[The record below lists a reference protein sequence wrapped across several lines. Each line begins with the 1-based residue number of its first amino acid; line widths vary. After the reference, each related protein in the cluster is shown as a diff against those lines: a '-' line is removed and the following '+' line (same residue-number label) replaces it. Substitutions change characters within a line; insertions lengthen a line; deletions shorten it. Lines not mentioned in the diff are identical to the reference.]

1 MSYLLTEDS
10 YNSTI
15 QFKEKGGI
23 IMAKYL
29 NLDMENTEAIQD
41 FGRAISSP
49 IRIEI
54 LKLLYDESLIIG
66 EIAKKLKIPASSA
79 AMHLKI
85 LEKANLIRM
94 EEQPGTRGSTKL
106 CNRKSDY
113 INISL
118 LSTNTAV
125 NEITSIEMPI
135 GAFTDCYTVPT
146 CGLVSDDGMIG
157 MEDVESL
164 FYLPERIKA
173 KMFWTSAGYVKY
185 RFANTISKNKT
196 PKRLRLMMEICSEA
210 PNYREDW
217 KSDITVWIN
226 GIDCGTWTSPA
237 DFGARRGRLNPE
249 FWANNGSTQ
258 YGLLMTWE
266 VRKDGS
272 YINESKASDF
282 CLEDLQVMNNHY
294 IDVKIGNKED
304 AKYVGGFN
312 IFGKGFGDFNQDII
326 LSMEY

>member
-1 MSYLLTEDS
+1 
-10 YNSTI
+10 
-15 QFKEKGGI
+15 
-23 IMAKYL
+23 MAKFL
-29 NLDMENTEAIQD
+29 NLDMENTEAIYD
-41 FGRAISSP
+41 VGKALSSP

-66 EIAKKLKIPASSA
+66 EIAKKLSIPASSA

-118 LSTNTAV
+118 VGTNADV
-125 NEITSIEMPI
+125 SEIASIEMPI
-135 GAFTDCYTVPT
+135 GAFTDCCTVPT

-157 MEDVESL
+157 MEDVEGL
-164 FYLPERIKA
+164 FYLPERINA
-173 KMFWTSAGYVKY
+173 KIFWTSAGYVRY
-185 RFANTISKNKT
+185 RFPNTIPKNRT
-196 PKRLRLMMEICSEA
+196 PKRLRLIMEICSEA

-226 GIDCGTWTSPA
+226 GVDCGTWTSPG

-249 FWANNGSTQ
+249 FWASNGSTQ

-266 VRKDGS
+266 ISNDGA
-272 YINESKASDF
+272 YINESKVADM
-282 CLEDLQVMNNHY
+282 CIEDLQVMNNHY
-294 IDVKIGNKED
+294 LDVKIGNKED
-304 AKYVGGFN
+304 AEYIGGFN

>member
-1 MSYLLTEDS
+1 MS
-10 YNSTI
+10 
-15 QFKEKGGI
+15 
-23 IMAKYL
+23 KYL
-29 NLDMENTEAIQD
+29 ELDMENSDEICDVGKAL
-41 FGRAISSP
+41 SSP

-66 EIAKKLKIPASSA
+66 EIARKLNIPASSA
-79 AMHLKI
+79 AMHIKI

-113 INISL
+113 INIVL
-118 LSTNTAV
+118 LGKNTSV
-125 NEITSIEMPI
+125 TEITSMEMPI
-135 GAFTDCYTVPT
+135 GAFVDCDIVPT
-146 CGLVSDDGMIG
+146 CGLVCSEGIIG
-157 MEDVESL
+157 AEDTEGN

-173 KMFWTSAGYVKY
+173 QMVWTSGGNVQY
-185 RFANTISKNKT
+185 RFANTIPKNKM
-196 PKRLRLMMEICSEA
+196 PKRLRLIMEICSEA

-226 GIDCGTWTSPA
+226 GIECGTWTSPG

-249 FWANNGSTQ
+249 FWANGGSTQ
-258 YGLLMTWE
+258 YGLLTTWE
-266 VRKDGS
+266 VRNDGA
-272 YINESKASDF
+272 YINDNKAGNITI
-282 CLEDLQVMNNHY
+282 EDLHIMNNTF
-294 IDVKIGNKED
+294 ISIKIGNKED
-304 AKYVGGFN
+304 AEYVGGFN